1 MKFPTYLESIVWLEL
16 KIKQLLINIFPVS
29 EVITTK
35 HSVLVPTK
43 TKNIPL
49 QQKSGGNI
57 TNIFTNNLD
66 ILVFITVSFTLE
78 IGQLSK

>member
-29 EVITTK
+29 EVITSK

-49 QQKSGGNI
+49 QQKSGG
-57 TNIFTNNLD
+57 
-66 ILVFITVSFTLE
+66 
-78 IGQLSK
+78 KK

>member
-29 EVITTK
+29 EVITSK
-35 HSVLVPTK
+35 HSVLGPTK

-49 QQKSGGNI
+49 QQKSGGKKI
-57 TNIFTNNLD
+57 KCTKTKIEAREYST
-66 ILVFITVSFTLE
+66 
-78 IGQLSK
+78 